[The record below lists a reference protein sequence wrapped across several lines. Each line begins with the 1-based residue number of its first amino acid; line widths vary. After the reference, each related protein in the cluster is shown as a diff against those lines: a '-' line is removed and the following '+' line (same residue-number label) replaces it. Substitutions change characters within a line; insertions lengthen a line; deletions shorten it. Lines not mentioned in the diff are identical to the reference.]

1 MSRRKNKKRNRKQ
14 QANKP
19 VQKQEVIE
27 VKEEVPVTDSVSE
40 KTIHPL
46 IQKIL
51 DGGEYEIIGDML
63 RQRNGDVGFTI
74 NDEFI
79 EKLENSDYL
88 AKFIPHDDWQGWQG
102 VSHEEVQLKCPGP
115 LKPKEKQEEPE
126 SGPQL
131 VEAESEETVDV
142 VEDDVTVDEFPEG
155 IEPDTLKGD
164 LWEIKNLAQDILNGE
179 DRFELSQS
187 QREKV
192 LKHFAYERALT
203 SAIEDQVKSED
214 YYFNDK
220 GKELLAKILYHT
232 GSLLIDLENVV
243 YFND

>member
-14 QANKP
+14 QAIKP

-27 VKEEVPVTDSVSE
+27 IKEENPVIEPEPE

-51 DGGEYEIIGDML
+51 DGGKFEIVGDML
-63 RQRNGDVGFTI
+63 RQRNGDVGFII
-74 NDEFI
+74 NNEFI
-79 EKLENSDYL
+79 ENLENPDYL
-88 AKFIPHDDWQGWQG
+88 SKFIP
-102 VSHEEVQLKCPGP
+102 LKSE
-115 LKPKEKQEEPE
+115 EKQEESQ

-131 VEAESEETVDV
+131 VEAEPEETVDV
-142 VEDDVTVDEFPEG
+142 VEDDVAVDEFPEG

-179 DRFELSQS
+179 DRFELSRS

-203 SAIEDQVKSED
+203 SAIEDQVKSEN